1 MPVAYTLLLRTGA
14 AAPEPTHEDLHRLAC
29 RLVEPPGNPAH
40 QDQRKPFTLWPLQV
54 APERG
59 DECQLRLNWLPVDD
73 GLGSHLRL
81 ALGRRLWLG
90 TAEVVPLDV
99 DRQGTSYQTLRDLPP
114 LWQAD
119 LRFLSPTYFSRSG
132 RDYLLPDP
140 ALIVRSLVVRW
151 NEQVEERPA
160 LAIDGDVARE
170 LGRRVILKA
179 HELYTVRVTGAD
191 GRPRTGFKGQARL
204 GLRTAERRSAEGVA
218 CARLLATLCAFVP
231 YCGLGAQTTH
241 GLGAVAVYSADG

>member
-1 MPVAYTLLLRTGA
+1 MPVAYTLTFQARERLA
-14 AAPEPTHEDLHRLAC
+14 EPTHEDLHRLAC
-29 RLVEPPGNPAH
+29 RLVEPPSNPAH
-40 QDQRKPFTLWPLQV
+40 HQQRKPFTVWPLQV
-54 APERG
+54 APEHAG
-59 DECQLRLNWLPVDD
+59 ECWLRLNWLPIGG
-73 GLGSHLRL
+73 GLGGHLQQ
-81 ALGRRLWLG
+81 ALRQRLWLG
-90 TAEVVPLDV
+90 ASQIVPVGFDEDTA
-99 DRQGTSYQTLRDLPP
+99 SYQALRELPP

-140 ALIVRSLVVRW
+140 ALIVRSLVARW
-151 NEQVEERPA
+151 DEQVEESPA
-160 LAIDGDVARE
+160 LAIDGDMARE

-191 GRPRTGFKGQARL
+191 GRPRTGFMGQARL

-218 CARLLATLCAFVP
+218 CARLLATVCAFLP